1 MRWILAA
8 PALALALAGCVPGGQ
23 PGQKMATAPEMGL
36 DGPAAPTAGAWWRD
50 WADPQFEALV
60 EKALAG
66 NPRLAEAMA
75 RVSAAQASAAA
86 VRGDALPRVT
96 LDGNEQFQRFSER
109 FIYPPPYGGGHYWL
123 GSVQSNLS
131 WDLDFWGRQRA
142 LIEQA
147 RAGAHAAELDLSAAR
162 LALTGAM
169 AETYVGLD
177 RAWALLDIADR
188 TVEQRQRL
196 FDLARKRVAA
206 GLDSR
211 IEEKQ
216 AEGQLAAARVARQQA
231 INERDNA
238 VHALAALSGQG
249 ANAYAGIVRPGIDAS
264 AVLPLP
270 EALPADLLSRRPDIL
285 AARLRVDAT
294 LSGREAARAA
304 FYPNVNLAAFA
315 GFQAIGLSHLLSGG
329 AGVYGA
335 GPAVHLPLF
344 DARLKPNYEGATAEI
359 DIAIAGY
366 NGAVVSA
373 VQQVA
378 DRLSGIDSLKLELVE
393 QAKAL
398 DAAEQAFSLA
408 ERRYGGGLSTYLAV
422 LTAETQL
429 LDARRTLA
437 VLRAQQA
444 AERVKLL
451 VAVGGG
457 FTPPTTS
464 GRGPAAEAAGGGGD
478 FSPPTTTSEDPAAKA
493 AGGGGD
499 FTPPQSPETK
509 AAGLNPAGPR
519 E

>member
-1 MRWILAA
+1 MKRTILVPVLMAGLAA
-8 PALALALAGCVPGGQ
+8 CAPTTPHGGRMLQPAGV
-23 PGQKMATAPEMGL
+23 GL
-36 DGPAAPTAGAWWRD
+36 TGPAAPAAGEWWRG
-50 WADPQFEALV
+50 WADAQFEALV

-66 NPRLAEAMA
+66 NPRLAEAIA
-75 RVSAAQASAAA
+75 RATAAQAAAGA
-86 VRGDALPRVT
+86 ARGDALPRVT
-96 LDGNEQFQRFSER
+96 LDGEDQFQRFSNR
-109 FIYPPPYGGGHYWL
+109 FIYPPPYGGGHYWM

-147 RAGAHAAELDLSAAR
+147 RAGVEASALDAAAAR
-162 LALTGAM
+162 LALTGAL
-169 AETYVGLD
+169 AEAYVGLD
-177 RAWALLDIADR
+177 RAYALLDIAER
-188 TVEQRQRL
+188 TVAQRTRL
-196 FDLARKRVAA
+196 LDLAHRRVVA

-216 AEGQLAAARVARQQA
+216 AEGQLALARVSRQQA

-238 VHALAALSGQG
+238 VHAIAALTGQG
-249 ANAYAGIVRPGIDAS
+249 ADAYAAIARPRLDAE

-285 AARLRVDAT
+285 AARLRVDAG
-294 LSGREAARAA
+294 LAGQKAARAA
-304 FYPNVNLAAFA
+304 FYPNVNLVAFA

-344 DARLKPNYEGATAEI
+344 DGRLKPNYEGATAEI

-366 NGAVVSA
+366 NGAVISA

-378 DRLSGIDSLKLELVE
+378 DRLSGIQSLKLELAD
-393 QAKAL
+393 QARAL
-398 DAAEQAFSLA
+398 DAAEQAFALA
-408 ERRYGGGLSTYLAV
+408 ERRYGAGLSTYLAV

-429 LDARRTLA
+429 LDARRGLA

-451 VAVGGG
+451 VAVGGD
-457 FTPPTTS
+457 FQPPGDA
-464 GRGPAAEAAGGGGD
+464 GRNPAAEAAGGMK
-478 FSPPTTTSEDPAAKA
+478 TQAAALTPAAA
-493 AGGGGD
+493 
-499 FTPPQSPETK
+499 
-509 AAGLNPAGPR
+509 R